1 LVLPSEVVDPTLHS
15 STFTLGHCDITPD
28 STKLNIML
36 LDSSGVLINQPGVV
50 HLDLVEFSL
59 RVDLFC
65 LDHIERLRKFL
76 LTIQCL
82 LVLSSEL
89 LQLGLK
95 IPVLLLIS
103 ILAFVKGLEALLE
116 SL

>member
-1 LVLPSEVVDPTLHS
+1 
-15 STFTLGHCDITPD
+15 
-28 STKLNIML
+28 ML
-36 LDSSGVLINQPGVV
+36 LDSSGVLINQPCVS
-50 HLDLVEFSL
+50 HLDFVEFSL
-59 RVDLFC
+59 RVDLFR
-65 LDHIERLRKFL
+65 LDHIEGLRKL
-76 LTIQCL
+76 LLAIERL

-103 ILAFVKGLEALLE
+103 VLAFVKGLEALLE